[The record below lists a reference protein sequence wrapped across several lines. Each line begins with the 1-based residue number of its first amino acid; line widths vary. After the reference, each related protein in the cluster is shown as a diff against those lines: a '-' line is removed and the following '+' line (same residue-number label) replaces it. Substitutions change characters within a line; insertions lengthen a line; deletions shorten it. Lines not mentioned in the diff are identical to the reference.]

1 MPAIGLDIIDITR
14 IDKGIKRFG
23 QKYIRRIL
31 GPVEQSLLESRLDRA
46 QFVAG
51 RFAAKEAIIKALGQF
66 LKKRPTLQS
75 LQVINDPTGQP
86 EFSLPDEVKTVLEGY
101 QVMVSISHEK
111 QMAAAMVVILEE
123 K

>member
-31 GPVEQSLLESRLDRA
+31 GPAEQALLKSRLDQA

-51 RFAAKEAIIKALGQF
+51 RFAAKEAMVKALGAF
-66 LKKRPTLQS
+66 LKVRPPLQS
-75 LQVINDPTGQP
+75 LQVINSPSGQP
-86 EFSLPDEVKTVLEGY
+86 EFDLPDELKGLLDGY
-101 QVMVSISHEK
+101 QVLVSISHEK
-111 QMAAAMVVILEE
+111 TMAVAMVVITEVR
-123 K
+123 